1 MKRTPIQNG
10 SHKQEGMQLIADKK
24 KFVANNHPDTVFVN
38 HYAVIDLVLQSK
50 LPAAE
55 NFRDWLYQDVIMS
68 ILLKHKQQLDQ
79 NKLQLE
85 QHKQENKQLKQ
96 QLTTLP
102 RLDAIQLNCLKNA
115 NRELEYIYI
124 MTSKCLNAQNLFKVG
139 KSSDPKQRLSSL
151 NTSIIADEHQMF
163 LCYKHECYDSLH
175 FEKVLHT
182 ILDRYRYV
190 GNREFFQF
198 NLDGL
203 IATIEDLCNFNLE

>member
-1 MKRTPIQNG
+1 
-10 SHKQEGMQLIADKK
+10 
-24 KFVANNHPDTVFVN
+24 
-38 HYAVIDLVLQSK
+38 
-50 LPAAE
+50 
-55 NFRDWLYQDVIMS
+55 
-68 ILLKHKQQLDQ
+68 
-79 NKLQLE
+79 
-85 QHKQENKQLKQ
+85 
-96 QLTTLP
+96 
-102 RLDAIQLNCLKNA
+102 
-115 NRELEYIYI
+115 

-151 NTSIIADEHQMF
+151 NTSIIADEQQMF

-203 IATIEDLCNFNLE
+203 IATIEDLCTFNLEFYERFDERKLMPMVCKEAEPLSIDEKPSVCENKITNYFSSS